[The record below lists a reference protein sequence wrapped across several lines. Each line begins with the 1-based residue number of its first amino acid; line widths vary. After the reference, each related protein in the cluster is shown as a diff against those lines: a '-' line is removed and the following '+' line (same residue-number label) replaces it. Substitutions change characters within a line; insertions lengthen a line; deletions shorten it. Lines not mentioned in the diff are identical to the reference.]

1 MYPACLHPQGLS
13 PAAAKAPAAAGQGA
27 GSSSQAGDSI
37 VRSAVKGLVW
47 RIFSTTA
54 TVGVAFVILQDSLD
68 VSDALKFGSIE
79 FATKYVLYFLH
90 ERLWAAV
97 ALL

>member
-1 MYPACLHPQGLS
+1 MQGTRS
-13 PAAAKAPAAAGQGA
+13 
-27 GSSSQAGDSI
+27 SSSDSSQAGDSI
-37 VRSAVKGLVW
+37 ARSALKGLVW

-54 TVGVAFVILQDSLD
+54 TVGVAMVILKDSLE
-68 VSDALKFGSIE
+68 VSDALKFGGIE
-79 FATKYVLYFLH
+79 FATKYVMYFLH

>member
-1 MYPACLHPQGLS
+1 VQGTS
-13 PAAAKAPAAAGQGA
+13 S
-27 GSSSQAGDSI
+27 SSSQASDSI
-37 VRSAVKGLVW
+37 ARSAIKGLVW

-54 TVGVAFVILQDSLD
+54 TVGVAMIILKDSLE
-68 VSDALKFGSIE
+68 VSDAWKFGGIE
-79 FATKYVLYFLH
+79 FATKYVMYFFH